1 MAPRRWTDW
10 WRAPWWLL
18 ALATGAKSF
27 ADNPLLGSRAL
38 NARGLHA
45 VRVRLAH
52 RLTVRRRRRLARS
65 VPTAWR
71 EAFDRDGFVVIPG
84 VLAAAELAEVQ
95 RALATQPL
103 PTRAHLQG
111 DTITA
116 RVLFDRDAGRRLPAL
131 ERLLRRPE
139 VRALFAYAA
148 GTLTPPIH
156 YLQTILGGAAPGDLP
171 DPQVHLHAD
180 AFYPSMKAWLF
191 LADVAEDGRPLTYV
205 AGSHRLTAERLA
217 WEQARSLTVLE
228 HGDRLS
234 QRGSLRVEREELAG
248 LGLPEPT
255 RFAVPANTLL
265 VADMF
270 GFHARGDSD
279 RPTTRVELWSYN
291 RRPPF
296 LPDLGRRLL
305 ALAPRSWAGGGVVYR
320 ATDLLDRLG
329 LRRQHW
335 HDIGPQPPAAPD
347 LRGRAPETLL

>member
-1 MAPRRWTDW
+1 MSLARW
-10 WRAPWWLL
+10 WRAPLWAA

-27 ADNPLLGSRAL
+27 VDNPILGSRRL

-45 VRVRLAH
+45 ARVRLAH
-52 RLTVRRRRRLARS
+52 DLAAARRRRLAKGVRS
-65 VPTAWR
+65 EWR
-71 EAFDRDGFVVIPG
+71 EAFDRDGFVVVPDLMSAAD
-84 VLAAAELAEVQ
+84 LADVRHALAEQ
-95 RALATQPL
+95 RL
-103 PTRAHLQG
+103 PMRAHLQG
-111 DTITA
+111 DTVTA
-116 RVLFDRDAGRRLPAL
+116 RVVLDRATSERLPAL
-131 ERLLRRPE
+131 ERLLARRDL
-139 VRALFAYAA
+139 RALFAYAS
-148 GTLTPPIH
+148 GTRTPPAH
-156 YLQTILGGAAPGDLP
+156 YLQTILGGAVASGFP

-191 LADVAEDGRPLTYV
+191 LADVPEDGRPLTYV
-205 AGSHRLTAERLA
+205 AGSHRLTPARLA
-217 WEQARSLTVLE
+217 WERGRSLTVLE

-234 QRGSLRVEREELAG
+234 QRGSFRVEREELPA

-255 RFAVPANTLL
+255 RFAVPANTLV

-305 ALAPRSWAGGGVVYR
+305 SLAPRGIASGQAVYR
-320 ATDLLDRLG
+320 AGDLLHRWG

-335 HDIGPQPPAAPD
+335 HDVGPQKAMAPD
-347 LRGRAPETLL
+347 LGGRSPESLL